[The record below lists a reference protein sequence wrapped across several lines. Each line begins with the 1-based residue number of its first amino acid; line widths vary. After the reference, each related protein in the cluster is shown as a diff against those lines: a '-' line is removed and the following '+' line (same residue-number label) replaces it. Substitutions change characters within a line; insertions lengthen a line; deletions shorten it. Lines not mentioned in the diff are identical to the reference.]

1 MQQTPRLRP
10 RKSSDDPFIDDLVKR
25 AFDQPDEAN
34 LVRQL
39 RQDGAAKIEHVAV
52 EGEHIVGHVMLSA
65 MESPPRSLGLAPLSV
80 APEREGEGI
89 GGMLVRAG
97 VSAARRQGWQA
108 IFCLGEP
115 DYYEKFGFTAEAAAP
130 YPSDYSGP
138 HFLMGWFGKKPAIA
152 PADYAPAFSGISV

>member
-65 MESPPRSLGLAPLSV
+65 MESPPRSLGLLEVYQLAV
-80 APEREGEGI
+80 I
-89 GGMLVRAG
+89 D
-97 VSAARRQGWQA
+97 
-108 IFCLGEP
+108 I
-115 DYYEKFGFTAEAAAP
+115 
-130 YPSDYSGP
+130 P
-138 HFLMGWFGKKPAIA
+138 HP
-152 PADYAPAFSGISV
+152 